1 MKYTPVLPEENVNVS
16 HSEPLKEFAEIAVSL
31 TLLALFIFW
40 MLGVVVDRVVDGI
53 SAKTE
58 ASISRMVSVGPE
70 TAPALRPRQLLL
82 QQRVDQLRACS
93 KLARATPVTLHEHD
107 AVNAAVGP
115 GGNMTVFTG
124 LLESALSE
132 NGLAF
137 VLAHELAHIEQRDHL
152 RGMGR
157 AITTVAVMAI
167 ITGGS
172 GEIDAIIG
180 PGMHLGTAKYSRTR
194 EASADLRALEI
205 LQCRHGHVGGATELF
220 EQVNKDESDWTVSH
234 YLASHPAMQERIAAV
249 RQHAAANKFPTR
261 ATTPLPAAL
270 SGR

>member
-1 MKYTPVLPEENVNVS
+1 MKYTPVLPEENLNVS

-31 TLLALFIFW
+31 TLLALLIFW
-40 MLGVVVDRVVDGI
+40 LLGVLVDRVVDGI
-53 SAKTE
+53 SAETE
-58 ASISRMVSVGPE
+58 ASISRMISVGPA
-70 TAPALRPRQLLL
+70 TAPALRARQLLL

-93 KLARATPVTLHEHD
+93 KLARPTPVTLHGDE

-124 LLESALSE
+124 LLEAKLSE
-132 NGLAF
+132 NGLGF

-172 GEIDAIIG
+172 GEIDAIVG

-205 LQCRHGHVGGATELF
+205 LQCRHGHVGGASELF
-220 EQVNKDESDWTVSH
+220 EQVKQDDSDWTVSH
-234 YLASHPAMQERIAAV
+234 YMASHPAMRERIAALQ
-249 RQHAAANKFPTR
+249 QHAAARHFPSGP
-261 ATTPLPAAL
+261 TTPLPVAL